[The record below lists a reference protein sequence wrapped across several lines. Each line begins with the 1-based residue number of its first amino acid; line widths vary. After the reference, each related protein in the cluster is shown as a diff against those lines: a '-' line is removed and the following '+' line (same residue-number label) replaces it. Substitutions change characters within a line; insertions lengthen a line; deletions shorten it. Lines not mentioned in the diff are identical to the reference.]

1 MTPGTFARI
10 AQAAAIGTA
19 LPVLLLAYLS
29 GLDAGVSGVPGEDT
43 CARCHS
49 GPAGSGS
56 VTVTFPG
63 ALTYTLGAR
72 QHLVVNITDSAE
84 RRWGFQL
91 TARQANST
99 STQAGTFA
107 AGADGYTQLVCT
119 QTNFRSQAFGNA
131 CTTNGM
137 ALEYIDRKS
146 TRLNSSHAN

>member
-1 MTPGTFARI
+1 MRPGTFARI

-49 GPAGSGS
+49 GPSGSGS

-63 ALTYTLGAR
+63 ALTYTPGAR

-99 STQAGTFA
+99 R
-107 AGADGYTQLVCT
+107 
-119 QTNFRSQAFGNA
+119 N
-131 CTTNGM
+131 
-137 ALEYIDRKS
+137 
-146 TRLNSSHAN
+146 